1 MKRAGER
8 SADLTRQLLAFDRQ
22 SPLEATRVDLG
33 AAVDAT
39 VRMVKRIVPE
49 NVVMTV
55 KREGPDRGV
64 EAEPGQIEQI
74 LVNLLINAR
83 DAMPEGG
90 TIAIATTNVHV
101 LEGESKVKDSVPP
114 GRYAKLSVR
123 DSGTGMAE
131 AILEHIFEPFFTTK
145 EQGKGTGLGLSTV
158 FGIVHRCNGYI
169 FVESKVG
176 TGTIFSVYLPEW
188 LVAEDLG
195 GRLDDTGHLPSAG
208 ERAIAKERRGTNTA
222 PLIGSQSAPER

>member
-1 MKRAGER
+1 
-8 SADLTRQLLAFDRQ
+8 
-22 SPLEATRVDLG
+22 
-33 AAVDAT
+33 
-39 VRMVKRIVPE
+39 
-49 NVVMTV
+49 
-55 KREGPDRGV
+55 
-64 EAEPGQIEQI
+64 
-74 LVNLLINAR
+74 
-83 DAMPEGG
+83 
-90 TIAIATTNVHV
+90 
-101 LEGESKVKDSVPP
+101 
-114 GRYAKLSVR
+114 
-123 DSGTGMAE
+123 
-131 AILEHIFEPFFTTK
+131 
-145 EQGKGTGLGLSTV
+145 V